1 MACAVCVQRQPIKDL
16 RQLHIGDHIEFGR
29 FSIIKT
35 LLNVVIPEIDL
46 ERLHFGYFYFHHAIV
61 SEINHAGQYI
71 KLIEFAPKQSS
82 QASYHKSQRK
92 AVISERHINFSDI
105 HGNMHAFLV
114 IHTNIGQHPPTPRDI
129 VKNARHLLQKAESER
144 YNVLLNNC
152 EHMANLCVTQRRI
165 SLQVRCVTDG
175 LISRLLRNR
184 PLWFKMLLGT
194 LWKKLLKLIAKIEKA
209 LEKISKLHA
218 IFDFVKR
225 FLGKWLGCTF
235 AITVVFMALQIFQF
249 YSVWKD
255 TNPCPQCFKA
265 WVVKLIWQSL
275 SMLLSTKITYLIS
288 IGVCFSGFLPYEC
301 LFKNQTDSIRLKSLR
316 TIRPG
321 DVITFNLYMPF
332 SFHDAI
338 VVDWELQLTA
348 GNMRKLTKP
357 FSTMSED
364 EEFELLTSLIDE
376 LFSIENYLSNERL
389 DIYVQMMRAEESLAA
404 IEPIQRQRIDE
415 FLNMPRRHIQKTN
428 GRWNEVLNRRND
440 LDIPKVHFLVDEKN
454 IKLYHNLSGSCR
466 VEIVHYD
473 LERGLRFPDV
483 LFRSSRVVKFE
494 TKTLSMG
501 DKHTV
506 YRKKYKISDAYKN
519 LPDVIVERAVARQG
533 ERKWHLIGNW
543 SSHLVTECVVVNLDT
558 YYNRGYRFARL
569 VQNGAYNFLCA
580 DLTQRC
586 SGFELIDSLMNVCIN
601 KISSP

>member
-1 MACAVCVQRQPIKDL
+1 
-16 RQLHIGDHIEFGR
+16 
-29 FSIIKT
+29 
-35 LLNVVIPEIDL
+35 
-46 ERLHFGYFYFHHAIV
+46 
-61 SEINHAGQYI
+61 
-71 KLIEFAPKQSS
+71 
-82 QASYHKSQRK
+82 
-92 AVISERHINFSDI
+92 
-105 HGNMHAFLV
+105 
-114 IHTNIGQHPPTPRDI
+114 
-129 VKNARHLLQKAESER
+129 
-144 YNVLLNNC
+144 
-152 EHMANLCVTQRRI
+152 MANLCVTQRRI

-275 SMLLSTKITYLIS
+275 SMLLSTKITFLIS

-376 LFSIENYLSNERL
+376 LFSIENYLSKERL

-404 IEPIQRQRIDE
+404 IEPIQRQRV
-415 FLNMPRRHIQKTN
+415 P
-428 GRWNEVLNRRND
+428 
-440 LDIPKVHFLVDEKN
+440 
-454 IKLYHNLSGSCR
+454 
-466 VEIVHYD
+466 
-473 LERGLRFPDV
+473 
-483 LFRSSRVVKFE
+483 
-494 TKTLSMG
+494 
-501 DKHTV
+501 
-506 YRKKYKISDAYKN
+506 
-519 LPDVIVERAVARQG
+519 
-533 ERKWHLIGNW
+533 
-543 SSHLVTECVVVNLDT
+543 
-558 YYNRGYRFARL
+558 
-569 VQNGAYNFLCA
+569 
-580 DLTQRC
+580 
-586 SGFELIDSLMNVCIN
+586 
-601 KISSP
+601 